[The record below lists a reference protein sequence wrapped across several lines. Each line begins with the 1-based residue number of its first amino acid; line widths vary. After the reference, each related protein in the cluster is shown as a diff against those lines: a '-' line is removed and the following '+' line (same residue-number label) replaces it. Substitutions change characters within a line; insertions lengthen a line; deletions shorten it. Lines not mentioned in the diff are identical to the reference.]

1 MLREE
6 IIIIIIIKEEV
17 DGMDDKELRDTT
29 MKREREY
36 IPRRDDTNISTR

>member
-17 DGMDDKELRDTT
+17 DGMDDKELKDTT
-29 MKREREY
+29 MKRESVY
-36 IPRRDDTNISTR
+36 PQKG